1 MEIRIL
7 HEDLLRFHADAIVN
21 PSNTHGFMGGGIAED
36 IKKEGGQD
44 IEMEAAEQS
53 PIPIGTAV
61 LTQSGKL
68 RCEHIIHAPTME
80 QPEGETSLDYIK
92 EATQAALECAEEHK
106 IAHVA
111 MPGLGSG
118 KIPKEDA
125 AKAMIEAIV
134 NFDAEHV
141 TSLTLIDEDIEMVK
155 AWHKIYSGKV

>member
-1 MEIRIL
+1 
-7 HEDLLRFHADAIVN
+7 
-21 PSNTHGFMGGGIAED
+21 
-36 IKKEGGQD
+36 
-44 IEMEAAEQS
+44 
-53 PIPIGTAV
+53 
-61 LTQSGKL
+61 
-68 RCEHIIHAPTME
+68 
-80 QPEGETSLDYIK
+80 
-92 EATQAALECAEEHK
+92 
-106 IAHVA
+106 